1 MSVLQWRLLR
11 RMKACIDELEPNTS
25 QANYSEGFWRI
36 KSQTNANIEVTK
48 KRKCNLA
55 SGPWSGTHSV
65 ETQWNPS
72 RWAFCLQKPHLFWWL
87 LSVNLC
93 LLVFN
98 STFHGETKKYSVFR
112 KQIGLTIGQYKIW
125 TADCRVR
132 TADCGLSIKYR
143 LGIKRGLE
151 NMDWWGVLPK
161 ISHIGMYRPKG
172 RGFWAFLVWKDFP
185 HFGLESGMVFEGTT
199 GAYMNG
205 RIYRFNS
212 KRIRTKSKYADLKCI

>member
-1 MSVLQWRLLR
+1 MQFGEWAMVWYTFCWNAVKSVPLSFL
-11 RMKACIDELEPNTS
+11 
-25 QANYSEGFWRI
+25 
-36 KSQTNANIEVTK
+36 
-48 KRKCNLA
+48 
-55 SGPWSGTHSV
+55 
-65 ETQWNPS
+65 PS
-72 RWAFCLQKPHLFWWL
+72 KPRLFWWL

-212 KRIRTKSKYADLKCI
+212 KRIRTKSKYADLKCIWRIFLFML